1 MEQPSHKILKTF
13 FVRKAQSMN
22 MKDHEKA
29 KKPDERQLERQ
40 I

>member
-1 MEQPSHKILKTF
+1 
-13 FVRKAQSMN
+13 MN

-40 I
+40 IWWKEEKDIVKESKD